1 MRVQILTRADVSA
14 KGPPVIFSATV
25 SKYSMVQTRA
35 QAKLQA
41 GTPKAVVVQKAKN
54 ATSTAVSQ
62 AMNQVKLVSPAGSPK
77 PKSPLVKATK
87 ASAKKIVSAKLSA
100 TTSPS
105 KAGVA
110 AAVGAAAAQAIT
122 HHVTASPA
130 HLETSGGNI
139 VAVADVASKAS
150 KKGKSEAR
158 KRMKGVKKIKAG
170 AKHSPKHRHRIVL
183 KGKLHATTYRSR
195 VRPGVYRKHKKSSR
209 TSRYAIRKKWL
220 TGAQQRASSLMSS
233 WGRLI

>member
-1 MRVQILTRADVSA
+1 
-14 KGPPVIFSATV
+14 
-25 SKYSMVQTRA
+25 MVQTRS
-35 QAKLQA
+35 QAKRQA
-41 GTPKAVVVQKAKN
+41 GTPKAVVVQKAKT
-54 ATSTAVSQ
+54 ATSTAVAQ

-122 HHVTASPA
+122 HHVTASPS

-170 AKHSPKHRHRIVL
+170 SPKHSPKHRHRIVL
-183 KGKLHATTYRSR
+183 KGKLHATTYRTR
-195 VRPGVYRKHKKSSR
+195 VRPGVYRKHKKSGK
-209 TSRYAIRKKWL
+209 TSRYVIRKKWL
-220 TGAQQRASSLMSS
+220 TGAQKRASSLMAS
-233 WGRLI
+233 WGKLI